1 MHGFKKIE
9 APKARLNL
17 SNPLLILVL
26 HLLMLISLCF
36 PLNFF
41 YCFLVLMLLFDCYD
55 LDLIQSILNEMVT
68 TMELMDLHRS
78 TLLDGGVSGDACL
91 TLEEVIKDLKSL
103 DWQDCHVTS
112 LLAYGTGG
120 TAPSGA
126 GDWIIS
132 LKRKRARRSGKKAVK
147 GAVGNSVIS
156 TNGTTIV
163 AGSTTERSVC

>member
-1 MHGFKKIE
+1 M
-9 APKARLNL
+9 
-17 SNPLLILVL
+17 LIL
-26 HLLMLISLCF
+26 F
-36 PLNFF
+36 G
-41 YCFLVLMLLFDCYD
+41 CYN

-91 TLEEVIKDLKSL
+91 TLEEVINDLKSL

-112 LLAYGTGG
+112 LLAYGAGG
-120 TAPSGA
+120 TAPSA
-126 GDWIIS
+126 GGERTIS
-132 LKRKRARRSGKKAVK
+132 LKRRRTRRSGKKAVK

-156 TNGTTIV
+156 TTGTTVV